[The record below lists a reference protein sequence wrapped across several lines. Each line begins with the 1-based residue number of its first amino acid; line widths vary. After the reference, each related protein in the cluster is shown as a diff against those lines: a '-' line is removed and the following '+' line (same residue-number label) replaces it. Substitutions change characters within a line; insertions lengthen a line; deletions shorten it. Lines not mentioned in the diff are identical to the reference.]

1 MIASHVLV
9 LTNSVSTSSHVVNTD
24 VNYHDVN
31 CHVPNILVQVL
42 PLGVLE
48 GLLEHGPTELTRVVM
63 WRLFGNVIRLNTA

>member
-1 MIASHVLV
+1 MIVLHVLV

-48 GLLEHGPTELTRVVM
+48 GLLEHGGRVD
-63 WRLFGNVIRLNTA
+63 RPS